1 MRKMRKITNPY
12 DSRPFGRA
20 VKAAREK
27 LGLTRRQVEEK
38 YDIDARYLLE
48 IENKGQHMSLQLF
61 YELATIFSV
70 SVDQIFFPKAEQA
83 KSSRRKQI
91 DSLLDKLDDRE
102 MAIVEAT
109 IQGIHNSRNA
119 GED

>member
-1 MRKMRKITNPY
+1 MRKIRKITNPY
-12 DSRPFGRA
+12 DCRPFGRA

-70 SVDQIFFPKAEQA
+70 YVDPIFFPEAEHA
-83 KSSRRKQI
+83 KSSRRKHI